1 MNKMPTQIFFPLYFM
16 SLLFFEL
23 YLYNWL
29 PNIGQL
35 ILKCKFGLWK
45 ESERPAEMCWVMEF
59 HYGKK
64 KNMSVYGFGADTN
77 FQHRLK

>member
-1 MNKMPTQIFFPLYFM
+1 M

-35 ILKCKFGLWK
+35 ILKCQFGLWK
-45 ESERPAEMCWVMEF
+45 NQLRCVGLWNANMA
-59 HYGKK
+59 KK
-64 KNMSVYGFGADTN
+64 KIMSVYGFGADTN
-77 FQHRLK
+77 FQQRLK